1 MSTKNTYFTVFA
13 VVVAL
18 SVAVPLLVVHKPWR
32 GTKVAISELYNR
44 YADKEGIEASYIKDY
59 RVNDSVFVDVTVLEA
74 TSLVGWRTLKT
85 EFDIIEAEDLP
96 PEERDIF
103 NALYGNF
110 ISMKRAIPGKYNQAP
125 DTNLWND
132 DVIAYERAGKRV
144 TVFHTANITNSVYI
158 SGYLLEQMTIT
169 NNLNIQKNE
178 ETN

>member
-18 SVAVPLLVVHKPWR
+18 SVAVPLLVVHKPWG
-32 GTKVAISELYNR
+32 GTKVETSELYNR
-44 YADKEGIEASYIKDY
+44 YADKEGIEASFIKDY
-59 RVNDSVFVDVTVLEA
+59 RVNDSIFVDVTVLEA

-132 DVIAYERAGKRV
+132 DVVAIERAEKRV
-144 TVFHTANITNSVYI
+144 TVFHTANITNSVYT
-158 SGYLLEQMTIT
+158 SGYLLEQMIT
-169 NNLNIQKNE
+169 TNKLNIKKNE